1 MESPI
6 QPKYESLIPN
16 QAVDSDMFSG
26 KNLVILVLSF
36 LLMLSFLGINLLGN
50 LDGVIRYITE
60 LISPL
65 LQVIGYTAGSA
76 LNKTSDLV
84 ADTAKTGVEIA
95 DGSVQNIGNLLIKAS
110 EADGGELDEV
120 IDSPE
125 PVRRMRIPEE
135 PEPDTTANPIQ
146 KPISNSKGNWCLI
159 GEVSD
164 KRGCISVSDESKCM
178 SGQVFPTQ
186 KMCLNPTM
194 TPNRE
199 V

>member
-1 MESPI
+1 MENTI
-6 QPKYESLIPN
+6 QPKYESIISN
-16 QAVDSDMFSG
+16 QPVTLDDSDMFSG
-26 KNLVILVLSF
+26 KNLVILVLLF
-36 LLMLSFLGINLLGN
+36 LLLLSFLGINLLGN
-50 LDGVIRYITE
+50 LDEVIKYMTE

-65 LQVIGYTAGSA
+65 LQAVGYTAGSA

-110 EADGGELDEV
+110 KTDGGELDEV
-120 IDSPE
+120 IDKPE
-125 PVRRMRIPEE
+125 PTKKRAPIQ

-146 KPISNSKGNWCLI
+146 KPISNSKVGWCLI

-164 KRGCISVSDESKCM
+164 KRGCISVSDQSKCM

-186 KMCLNPTM
+186 KMCLNPTI
-194 TPNRE
+194 TPN
-199 V
+199 

>member
-1 MESPI
+1 MENTM
-6 QPKYESLIPN
+6 QPKYESMIPN
-16 QAVDSDMFSG
+16 QAVDSDSDMFSG
-26 KNLVILVLSF
+26 KNLIILVLLF
-36 LLMLSFLGINLLGN
+36 LLMLSFLGINLVGS
-50 LDGVIRYITE
+50 LDGVIKYITE
-60 LISPL
+60 LISPI
-65 LQVIGYTAGSA
+65 LQAVGYTAGSA

-110 EADGGELDEV
+110 TTDSGKIDEV
-120 IDSPE
+120 IDNPE
-125 PVRRMRIPEE
+125 PTKKRAPIQ

-186 KMCLNPTM
+186 KMCLNPTL
-194 TPNRE
+194 TPN
-199 V
+199 